1 LRAYRGRFRLTETPK
16 PSLKVIRIF
25 LMLRPPYLPLVALA
39 TALLPWTSAGAQIA
53 DVPLANANGDFLST
67 RLPGNRTAYPQRQWV
82 VVERD
87 PAGLNCRDERG
98 QVVALL
104 AYGAV
109 VDSDLKGD
117 GTEAIVVMAGRPW
130 LRLLAHPFDLR
141 QDLRP
146 QAQRVHLVSCRV
158 RANAAY
164 LAPLNPDTLQPLGE
178 QGGR

>member
-1 LRAYRGRFRLTETPK
+1 MRR
-16 PSLKVIRIF
+16 PS
-25 LMLRPPYLPLVALA
+25 YLPLVVLA
-39 TALLPWTSAGAQIA
+39 TVLLPWTSAGAQIA
-53 DVPLANANGDFLST
+53 AVPLANANGDFVSS
-67 RLPGNRTAYPQRQWV
+67 RLPGNRNAYPQRQWLV
-82 VVERD
+82 VDRD

-98 QVVALL
+98 QVVASL

-130 LRLLAHPFDLR
+130 LQLLAHPFDLR

-146 QAQRVHLVSCRV
+146 QGQRLRPVACRV
-158 RANAAY
+158 QANAA
-164 LAPLNPDTLQPLGE
+164 LIAPLNPDTVQPLGE

>member
-1 LRAYRGRFRLTETPK
+1 
-16 PSLKVIRIF
+16 
-25 LMLRPPYLPLVALA
+25 MLRPSYLPLVALA

-53 DVPLANANGDFLST
+53 DVPPANANGDFISS
-67 RLPGNRTAYPQRQWV
+67 RLPGSRSAYPQRQWL

-87 PAGLNCRDERG
+87 PAGLNCRDQRG
-98 QVVALL
+98 QVVASL

-130 LRLLAHPFDLR
+130 LQLLAHPFDLQ

-146 QAQRVHLVSCRV
+146 QGQRLQPVACRV
-158 RANAAY
+158 RANGAY
-164 LAPLNPDTLQPLGE
+164 LAPLNPDSLQPVG
-178 QGGR
+178 QQAGR

>member
-1 LRAYRGRFRLTETPK
+1 MVICPRLMRR
-16 PSLKVIRIF
+16 PS
-25 LMLRPPYLPLVALA
+25 YLPLVVLA

-53 DVPLANANGDFLST
+53 AVPLATANGDFVSS
-67 RLPGNRTAYPQRQWV
+67 RLPGNRNAYPQRQWLV
-82 VVERD
+82 VDRD
-87 PAGLNCRDERG
+87 PAGLNCRDDRG

-146 QAQRVHLVSCRV
+146 QGQRLLPVACRV
-158 RANAAY
+158 QANAAFI
-164 LAPLNPDTLQPLGE
+164 APLNPDTVQPLGE

>member
-1 LRAYRGRFRLTETPK
+1 MFR
-16 PSLKVIRIF
+16 PS
-25 LMLRPPYLPLVALA
+25 YLPLVALV
-39 TALLPWTSAGAQIA
+39 TALLSWTSARAQIA
-53 DVPLANANGDFLST
+53 AVPLANANGDFLST
-67 RLPGNRTAYPQRQWV
+67 RLPGNRSAYPQRQWV

-130 LRLLAHPFDLR
+130 LQLRAHPFDLR

-146 QAQRVHLVSCRV
+146 QGQRVLPVACRV
-158 RANAAY
+158 RAHAAF
-164 LAPLNPDTLQPLGE
+164 LAPLNPDTLQPVGE
-178 QGGR
+178 QAGR